1 MGRGKGKEMKDGAGR
16 VSSPERSM
24 ATTLLPSFTQHG
36 AQSEK
41 ELWAHKENVRRRKV
55 IEGYEKREFFFK
67 KGRKKKRSV
76 RCVCR

>member
-1 MGRGKGKEMKDGAGR
+1 MKDGAGR

-41 ELWAHKENVRRRKV
+41 ELWAHKENVRRRK
-55 IEGYEKREFFFK
+55 GSEFIGGARMRVTESASSPPLQSAIK
-67 KGRKKKRSV
+67 M
-76 RCVCR
+76 